1 MVAGHAKQTAKRSL
15 LEMSLNI
22 IISVVLVQ
30 FIGIYGVLV
39 GSFASLFYR
48 ANDMIIYTNI
58 KIFKR
63 KPWKEYK
70 VWGSNL
76 LLFATVVYLSRFVHL
91 DIVSYFD
98 FIKYGAIISVLC
110 IGVFFITSI
119 LVSYKEYRF
128 FYMFANRWLV
138 ARFKRN

>member
-58 KIFKR
+58 KKSL
-63 KPWKEYK
+63 KENHGKNIRCGVQTYY
-70 VWGSNL
+70 L
-76 LLFATVVYLSRFVHL
+76 LQ
-91 DIVSYFD
+91 
-98 FIKYGAIISVLC
+98 
-110 IGVFFITSI
+110 
-119 LVSYKEYRF
+119 
-128 FYMFANRWLV
+128 
-138 ARFKRN
+138 